1 MMVRGP
7 TCGMARAWRLPIS
20 GMKGADMPAMT
31 KPITVALLLSLA
43 LTPSVSAY
51 AVPPEVGLSAPQEAS
66 ETLAPTGGV
75 CQQTLPG
82 TLSSALAIG
91 PAAGCTAA

>member
-1 MMVRGP
+1 
-7 TCGMARAWRLPIS
+7 
-20 GMKGADMPAMT
+20 MPAMT

-43 LTPSVSAY
+43 VTPSVSAY
-51 AVPPEVGLSAPQEAS
+51 AVPPEVGLSAPQETA
-66 ETLAPTGGV
+66 ETPAPTGGV

-82 TLSSALAIG
+82 PLSSALAIG

>member
-1 MMVRGP
+1 
-7 TCGMARAWRLPIS
+7 
-20 GMKGADMPAMT
+20 MPAMR
-31 KPITVALLLSLA
+31 KPITMALLLSLVI
-43 LTPSVSAY
+43 TPSVSAY
-51 AVPPEVGLSAPQEAS
+51 AVPPEVGLSSPQETA
-66 ETLAPTGGV
+66 ETPAPTGAV